1 MVDQACTQTSSSP
14 IATTGDWGT
23 FVSLPYRASV
33 AAMHAELT
41 KGPLSVAL
49 NASYW
54 GRDYTGG
61 IVTDANL
68 NCDYRTLNHGVTV
81 VGYTAGGSTTTS
93 SVDVPDLT
101 ACYRLKR
108 RSACSSNTMEVSSGR
123 RLYCCEYTTED
134 QTVTSPGYWTIQ
146 NSWGS
151 NWGEA
156 GFIKIQAQDGYGVC
170 GINSYVDGIDVL

>member
-68 NCDYRTLNHGVTV
+68 NCSYTTLNHGVTV
-81 VGYTAGGSTTTS
+81 VGYTAGGSTTTT

-101 ACYRLKR
+101 RCYR
-108 RSACSSNTMEVSSGR
+108 
-123 RLYCCEYTTED
+123 
-134 QTVTSPGYWTIQ
+134 
-146 NSWGS
+146 
-151 NWGEA
+151 
-156 GFIKIQAQDGYGVC
+156 
-170 GINSYVDGIDVL
+170 